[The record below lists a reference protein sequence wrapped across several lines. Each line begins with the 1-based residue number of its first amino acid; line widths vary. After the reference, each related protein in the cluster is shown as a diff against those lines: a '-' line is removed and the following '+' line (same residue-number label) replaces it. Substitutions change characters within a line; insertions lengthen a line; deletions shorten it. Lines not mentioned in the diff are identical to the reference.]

1 MSDNPN
7 FVPMYSTN
15 NIYRDG
21 DDTICLEDELDN
33 IEASIANKS
42 NNDHT
47 HTGYATATDVEELE
61 ALVGDTAVA
70 TQISSAIATKSDI
83 NHVHSS
89 YAPLNHTHSNY
100 ATNAYISQIQ
110 SAVIAE
116 LANKAAINHVHDY
129 EDFED
134 APTSLPANGGDAD
147 TVGGKSASDFAT
159 AESMAALQNLVGDTA
174 VSVQITS
181 AIVDKYEKP
190 ATGIP
195 KTDLATDVQTSL
207 SKADTAIQ
215 SLAGYATEAY
225 VNTQVANLV
234 DSSPD
239 ALNTLNELSE
249 ALGDNPNF
257 ATTVATQIGTKV
269 DKVDG
274 KGLSTNDYTTAEKT
288 KLAGIATGANKTTV
302 DSALSTTST
311 NPVQNKVVNAAISNL
326 NTLVGD
332 TAVSAQISAAIA
344 NKVDAVSGKGLST
357 NDYTTTEKN
366 KLAGIAAGA
375 NKTTVDTAL
384 SSTSTNPVQ
393 NKVINT
399 ALAGKANTSHTHNY
413 AGSSSA
419 GGAATSA
426 NKLNTNA
433 GSATQ
438 PVYFANGVPVPTTY
452 TLGKSVPANAVFTDT
467 TALGS
472 MTGTLPVSKGG
483 TGATTAADARNAIG
497 ALAKN
502 GDTMTG
508 NLTVFTGSAPALVLR
523 SPDNSSGDQALSRIY
538 KNASATAD
546 YGLQLRDY
554 AHGGNETNTSSL
566 LMICDKQANLADK
579 LQFVRQTNGSNAY
592 YKLYGEHNK
601 PTPSDIG
608 AAASNHT
615 HSAATTSAAGLMSA
629 ADKVKVNAISSFN
642 LTKELSTITI
652 SGKCVKIQGLFI
664 ITVKM
669 TTTANISQWTKLFS
683 INSAGTLQRDD
694 QRGCPDSG
702 DSVKIQAR
710 NNTEAETGLWF
721 QSATAIPAGTYYFDM
736 ILM

>member
-7 FVPMYSTN
+7 FVPIYSTN

-21 DDTICLEDELDN
+21 DDTICLEDELDA
-33 IEASIANKS
+33 IEAAIVSKANV
-42 NNDHT
+42 DHT
-47 HTGYATATDVEELE
+47 HNYATTADVEALE
-61 ALVGDTAVA
+61 MLVGDTAVA
-70 TQISSAIATKSDI
+70 TQISSAAATKADI
-83 NHVHSS
+83 NHSHDGYALVNHEHNGYALESHVHTQYSETT
-89 YAPLNHTHSNY
+89 HTHDYAATSHSHNY
-100 ATNAYISQIQ
+100 SDMIG
-110 SAVIAE
+110 V
-116 LANKAAINHVHDY
+116 
-129 EDFED
+129 
-134 APTSLPANGGDAD
+134 PTSLPADGGDAD

-159 AESMAALQNLVGDTA
+159 AESMAALQSLVGDTA
-174 VSVQITS
+174 VSVQISS
-181 AIVDKYEKP
+181 AVADKYEKP

-207 SKADTAIQ
+207 GKADTAIQ
-215 SLAGYATEAY
+215 SLAGYATETY

-234 DSSPD
+234 GSSPD
-239 ALNTLNELSE
+239 ALNTLNELSA

-257 ATTVATQIGTKV
+257 ATTVATQIGAKV

-288 KLAGIATGANKTTV
+288 KLAGIAT
-302 DSALSTTST
+302 
-311 NPVQNKVVNAAISNL
+311 
-326 NTLVGD
+326 
-332 TAVSAQISAAIA
+332 
-344 NKVDAVSGKGLST
+344 
-357 NDYTTTEKN
+357 
-366 KLAGIAAGA
+366 GA

-579 LQFVRQTNGSNAY
+579 LQFVRQTNGSNTY

-652 SGKCVKIQGLFI
+652 SGKCEKIQGLFI

-710 NNTEAETGLWF
+710 NNTEAGTGLWF